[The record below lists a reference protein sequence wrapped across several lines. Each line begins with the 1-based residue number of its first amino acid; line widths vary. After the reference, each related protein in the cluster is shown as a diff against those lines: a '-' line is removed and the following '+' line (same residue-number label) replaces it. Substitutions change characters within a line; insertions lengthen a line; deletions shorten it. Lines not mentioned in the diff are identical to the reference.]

1 MSRLKITVFPPLLDV
16 GLVAREGR
24 HLHVDVLERD
34 RVDGRRDAVDVG
46 GVRHRLRE
54 GSFVSVGRIHRL
66 FGLGQIFAIGNVL
79 D

>member
-1 MSRLKITVFPPLLDV
+1 MGNVWIENHCPPPPLLDV

-54 GSFVSVGRIHRL
+54 GSFVSVGRVH
-66 FGLGQIFAIGNVL
+66 QIIRIGTNFCYW
-79 D
+79 